1 MLKKALAL
9 WKKEGRKK
17 GSTLHRRL
25 LLFFISV
32 SVVLILLFT
41 LLLSLFGINGTQE
54 KTVQN
59 HLSTEL
65 SILSD
70 SIESDFGRISMG
82 GVSLAETL
90 IGKSDRFFSA
100 NEITADSL
108 QEHPELLEPL
118 LSEYMQSLIDTANN
132 RYCGGVFVI
141 LDATVRSDSDTA
153 KAGIFL
159 KKTQPTA
166 TQDVGVDI
174 HYLRGPAQ
182 LARDNGIMLIGQ
194 WAMEYDLADYESYYG
209 SVVETARENPDLA
222 LNRLYYWSGRVMLN
236 KNSESGFLLCVPL
249 RSADGTVFGLC
260 GIEISDR
267 MFKSLYTP
275 EGGDFEQ
282 IFTVMAPVCEEGL
295 CSSKGLMAGNHYLS
309 SMKWSEDLTETDR
322 HDGFIHYSGNGSSY
336 SGQTV
341 SVKLYPGGSPF
352 AEQSWSVS
360 VLMPQSILH
369 NAVQGN
375 RHVFTNVVI
384 VLLVVAVVASFLISR
399 RYIKPVD
406 EAFEQIRTKGY
417 TESKPSSRIPEIDDL
432 FAFLAQQDR
441 EHDEEI
447 SRHREASESLRGE
460 VERLH
465 GEKSALQTQ
474 VEQVQTD
481 NTRLAYLRK
490 DEVDPDEY
498 ARFVECLHTLSARER
513 EVFNLYVEG
522 KSAKE
527 IIVLLGITD
536 NGLKFHNKNIYS
548 KLGVSSRKEL
558 LRYVTILKQDEGGNV

>member
-9 WKKEGRKK
+9 WKKERKRK

-65 SILSD
+65 SILTEN
-70 SIESDFGRISMG
+70 IESDFGRISMG
-82 GVSLAETL
+82 GISLAETL
-90 IGKSDRFFSA
+90 SGKSDRFFA
-100 NEITADSL
+100 GNGITAEKL
-108 QEHPELLEPL
+108 REHPELIEPL
-118 LSEYMQSLIDTANN
+118 LNEYMQPLIDTANT
-132 RYCGGVFVI
+132 RYCGGVFVM
-141 LDATVRSDSDTA
+141 LDATVRTDSDTA
-153 KAGIFL
+153 KAGVFL

-166 TQDVGVDI
+166 TQDVGVSI

-182 LARDNGIMLIGQ
+182 LARDNDIMLIGQ
-194 WAMEYDLADYESYYG
+194 WAMEYDLADYESFYAT
-209 SVVETARENPDLA
+209 VVETARENPDLP
-222 LNRLYYWSGRVMLN
+222 LNRLYYWSGRIMLN
-236 KNSESGFLLCVPL
+236 NNSESGFLLCVPMI
-249 RSADGTVFGLC
+249 SSDGTVFGIC
-260 GIEISDR
+260 GVEVSDR

-275 EGGDFEQ
+275 EGGDFDQ
-282 IFTVMAPVCEEGL
+282 IFTVMTPVCGEGL
-295 CSSKGLMAGNHYLS
+295 CTSKGLLAGNQYLS
-309 SMKWSEDLTETDR
+309 SIKWSEDLTETGR
-322 HDGFIHYSGNGSSY
+322 HDGFIHYSGNGNSY
-336 SGQTV
+336 SGKTE
-341 SVKLYPGGSPF
+341 SVKLYPNGSPF
-352 AEQSWSVS
+352 KEQEWSVA

-369 NAVQGN
+369 NAVQGS

-384 VLLVVAVVASFLISR
+384 ALLVLAIIVSFLISR

-417 TESKPSSRIPEIDDL
+417 TEAKPSSRIPEIDDL
-432 FAFLAQQDR
+432 FAFLAQKDR
-441 EHDEEI
+441 EHDEEV
-447 SRHREASESLRGE
+447 SRYKEKSESLQGE

-481 NTRLAYLRK
+481 NSRLAYLRK
-490 DEVDPDEY
+490 DEVEPDKY
-498 ARFVECLHTLSARER
+498 ARFVECLHTLSTRER

-527 IIVLLGITD
+527 IIAMLGITD

-548 KLGVSSRKEL
+548 KLGVASRKEL
-558 LRYVTILKQDEGGNV
+558 LRYVTILKQDERGDV

>member
-90 IGKSDRFFSA
+90 IGKSDRFFSE
-100 NEITADSL
+100 NGITADSL

-194 WAMEYDLADYESYYG
+194 WAMEYDL
-209 SVVETARENPDLA
+209 
-222 LNRLYYWSGRVMLN
+222 
-236 KNSESGFLLCVPL
+236 
-249 RSADGTVFGLC
+249 
-260 GIEISDR
+260 
-267 MFKSLYTP
+267 SL
-275 EGGDFEQ
+275 
-282 IFTVMAPVCEEGL
+282 
-295 CSSKGLMAGNHYLS
+295 
-309 SMKWSEDLTETDR
+309 
-322 HDGFIHYSGNGSSY
+322 IH
-336 SGQTV
+336 
-341 SVKLYPGGSPF
+341 
-352 AEQSWSVS
+352 
-360 VLMPQSILH
+360 I
-369 NAVQGN
+369 
-375 RHVFTNVVI
+375 
-384 VLLVVAVVASFLISR
+384 
-399 RYIKPVD
+399 
-406 EAFEQIRTKGY
+406 
-417 TESKPSSRIPEIDDL
+417 
-432 FAFLAQQDR
+432 
-441 EHDEEI
+441 
-447 SRHREASESLRGE
+447 
-460 VERLH
+460 
-465 GEKSALQTQ
+465 
-474 VEQVQTD
+474 
-481 NTRLAYLRK
+481 
-490 DEVDPDEY
+490 
-498 ARFVECLHTLSARER
+498 
-513 EVFNLYVEG
+513 
-522 KSAKE
+522 
-527 IIVLLGITD
+527 
-536 NGLKFHNKNIYS
+536 
-548 KLGVSSRKEL
+548 
-558 LRYVTILKQDEGGNV
+558 